1 MNMENLNTAS
11 EILEKALNASNGW
24 FTQTDDAER
33 VAKIVAV
40 IGAMSRDE
48 YLALR
53 GLWRVRYRELSEE
66 SRRTKPQRKGDNTVA
81 ADRVLELKRDARRYM
96 AVRHA
101 LKACARAHAEAS
113 RAKAA

>member
-1 MNMENLNTAS
+1 MENLNTAS
-11 EILEKALNASNGW
+11 KILEKALNASNGW
-24 FTQTDDAER
+24 FAETDDAER

-40 IGAMSRDE
+40 IGFMPRDE
-48 YLALR
+48 YLSLR
-53 GLWRVRYRELSEE
+53 SLWRIRYRELSQE
-66 SRRTKPQRKGDNTVA
+66 SRLTKPQRKGGNTEA
-81 ADRVLELKRDARRYM
+81 ASRVQSLKHDARRYM

>member
-11 EILEKALNASNGW
+11 EILEKSLSASNGW
-24 FTQTDDAER
+24 FTQTDNAER

-40 IGAMSRDE
+40 IGTMTRDE

-53 GLWRVRYRELSEE
+53 TLWRIRYRELSEE
-66 SRRTKPQRKGDNTVA
+66 SRRTKPQRKGGNTVA
-81 ADRVLELKRDARRYM
+81 AGRVQTLKRNAREFM

-101 LKACARAHAEAS
+101 IKACARAHAEAG

>member
-1 MNMENLNTAS
+1 MENLNTAS
-11 EILEKALNASNGW
+11 EILEKALYASNGW
-24 FTQTDDAER
+24 FTQTDDADR

-40 IGAMSRDE
+40 IGTMSRDE

-53 GLWRVRYRELSEE
+53 GLWRIRYRENSEE
-66 SRRTKPQRKGDNTVA
+66 SRRTKPQRKGGNTVA
-81 ADRVLELKRDARRYM
+81 AERVRTLKRKAREFM

-101 LKACARAHAEAS
+101 LKACAHAHAETS